1 MPSITTAAFRRGR
14 RIAAA
19 SVVAVAAFS
28 LTACNAP
35 GGDDPKPA
43 KSPASEAP
51 GNASS
56 GGAGAAGGDTGSTG
70 AGSSGAGSSGS
81 RGSGTSGS
89 GSSGSQGSAAST
101 GGSGSGHHG
110 SGTSGGSGS
119 AGSTGSTGSGGG
131 TGTGTGHQG
140 GTTTLNGTLKYLAP
154 GKYTVAPESGMEQAF
169 FVATDTRI
177 LGATTICGGPD
188 GRVTIDKGSYGTTT
202 CTTDD
207 LEKAAKKNTV
217 KVRVTVRKGV
227 AAKVVEHYHP

>member
-1 MPSITTAAFRRGR
+1 MSSISTAAFRRGR

-19 SVVAVAAFS
+19 SVVAIAAFS

-43 KSPASEAP
+43 KSAASEAP
-51 GNASS
+51 GNGSSDGSTGSS
-56 GGAGAAGGDTGSTG
+56 GGAAGSAGGDTGSTG
-70 AGSSGAGSSGS
+70 V
-81 RGSGTSGS
+81 
-89 GSSGSQGSAAST
+89 GSSGSQGSGGST
-101 GGSGSGHHG
+101 GGSGSGHRG

-119 AGSTGSTGSGGG
+119 TGSGGSTGSTGSGGG
-131 TGTGTGHQG
+131 TGTGRKGANV
-140 GTTTLNGTLKYLAP
+140 TLNGTLKYLAP

-188 GRVTIDKGSYGTTT
+188 GRVTIDKSSYGTTT

-207 LEKAAKKNTV
+207 LEKAAKMNTV
-217 KVRVTVRKGV
+217 KVRVTVKKGI
-227 AAKVVEHYHP
+227 ATQVVERYHP

>member
-1 MPSITTAAFRRGR
+1 MSSISTTAFRRAR

-19 SVVAVAAFS
+19 SVVAIAAFS

-43 KSPASEAP
+43 KSAASEAP
-51 GNASS
+51 GNGSPDGTTGSS
-56 GGAGAAGGDTGSTG
+56 GGAAGSVGGDTGATG
-70 AGSSGAGSSGS
+70 TGSAGAGSSGS
-81 RGSGTSGS
+81 
-89 GSSGSQGSAAST
+89 QGAGAST
-101 GGSGSGHHG
+101 GGSGSGHRG

-119 AGSTGSTGSGGG
+119 TGSTGSGSGTATGRKGG
-131 TGTGTGHQG
+131 NV
-140 GTTTLNGTLKYLAP
+140 TLNGTLKYLAP

-188 GRVTIDKGSYGTTT
+188 GRVTIDKSSYGTTT

-207 LEKAAKKNTV
+207 LEKAAKMNTV
-217 KVRVTVRKGV
+217 KVRVTVRKGI
-227 AAKVVEHYHP
+227 ATQVVERYHP

>member
-1 MPSITTAAFRRGR
+1 MSSISTAAFRRGR

-19 SVVAVAAFS
+19 SVVAIAAFS

-43 KSPASEAP
+43 KSAASEAP
-51 GNASS
+51 GNGSSDGSTGSS
-56 GGAGAAGGDTGSTG
+56 GGAAGSAGGDTGSTG
-70 AGSSGAGSSGS
+70 AGSSG
-81 RGSGTSGS
+81 
-89 GSSGSQGSAAST
+89 SQGSGGST
-101 GGSGSGHHG
+101 GGSGSGHRG

-119 AGSTGSTGSGGG
+119 TGSGGSTGSTGSGGG
-131 TGTGTGHQG
+131 TGTGHKGANV
-140 GTTTLNGTLKYLAP
+140 TLNGTLKYLAP

-188 GRVTIDKGSYGTTT
+188 GRVTIDKSSYGTTT

-207 LEKAAKKNTV
+207 LEKAAKMNTV
-217 KVRVTVRKGV
+217 KVRVTVKKGI
-227 AAKVVEHYHP
+227 ATQVVERYHP